1 MFDGGGVP
9 ALLGE
14 LDIAQR
20 LGWTLNELDEQ
31 DEARVIPALILQS
44 KRDSLMSVKRFLDT
58 QGQVKP
64 SEDDLKVYDEVNQML
79 NDEVA
84 DG

>member
-1 MFDGGGVP
+1 VFDGGGVP

>member
-64 SEDDLKVYDEVNQML
+64 SDDDLKVYNEVNQML

-84 DG
+84 GG